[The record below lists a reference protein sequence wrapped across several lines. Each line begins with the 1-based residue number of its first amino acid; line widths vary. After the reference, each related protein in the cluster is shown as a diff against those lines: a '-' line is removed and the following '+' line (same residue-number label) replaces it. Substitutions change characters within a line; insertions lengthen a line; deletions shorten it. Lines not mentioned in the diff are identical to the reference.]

1 MIEEL
6 WDEFSNINLG
16 DTLIVF
22 DDLSSHIQKCKAVA
36 DVYIVAHLVFCLQ
49 AAYTVGGHSFSAA
62 AIEYVILKMK
72 PPVHRPQIALLLA
85 LHKLKVSEE
94 LRKSGID
101 ACEPLVAFAFSCG
114 MYSSPAIRIY
124 TAKKVREELQEA
136 QRDFIGASVGLS
148 SKGRLLV
155 PKMLHCFAKGFVDD
169 AKLAL
174 LPLTRLPLLS
184 SAFHRGD
191 KAFFVHAT
199 VGFFPSILTSVTCSC
214 LANFHSNDK
223 LYPCWVL
230 YMSLMNSRSSSMGL
244 TADGYVNE
252 NQKGARLVG
261 FRRADQSFPHSLLG
275 LPPIL
280 QYSGFLFPP
289 DYPLQSE
296 TWDTSK
302 NLTCLLKP

>member
-1 MIEEL
+1 MK
-6 WDEFSNINLG
+6 NLFVNFKKPCG
-16 DTLIVF
+16 L
-22 DDLSSHIQKCKAVA
+22 HCW
-36 DVYIVAHLVFCLQ
+36 
-49 AAYTVGGHSFSAA
+49 GHSFSAA

-148 SKGRLLV
+148 SKGRL
-155 PKMLHCFAKGFVDD
+155 
-169 AKLAL
+169 
-174 LPLTRLPLLS
+174 PLLS

-214 LANFHSNDK
+214 LTNFHSNDK

-230 YMSLMNSRSSSMGL
+230 YMSLMDSRSSSMGL

-261 FRRADQSFPHSLLG
+261 FRRADQR
-275 LPPIL
+275 
-280 QYSGFLFPP
+280 Y
-289 DYPLQSE
+289 
-296 TWDTSK
+296 K
-302 NLTCLLKP
+302 

>member
-1 MIEEL
+1 MCPYKECFGTYKECDASIVFMGNDSSSKVIEIGPIKVRMFDGVVKAL
-6 WDEFSNINLG
+6 IFCLLCNQINLG

-174 LPLTRLPLLS
+174 PSPHQA
-184 SAFHRGD
+184 AF
-191 KAFFVHAT
+191 VEQCI
-199 VGFFPSILTSVTCSC
+199 S
-214 LANFHSNDK
+214 
-223 LYPCWVL
+223 
-230 YMSLMNSRSSSMGL
+230 
-244 TADGYVNE
+244 
-252 NQKGARLVG
+252 Q
-261 FRRADQSFPHSLLG
+261 RRQSLLCSRNCG
-275 LPPIL
+275 ILPFDSHFCYL
-280 QYSGFLFPP
+280 FLPGQ
-289 DYPLQSE
+289 LS
-296 TWDTSK
+296 
-302 NLTCLLKP
+302 L